1 LMYDNQMDNQR
12 FIDVAHDRREDSFM
26 YMDPISGECLLV
38 SGSDSSIQLLG
49 EIVDD
54 HEMVCEVI
62 AGVVE
67 EMDKLK
73 EIGHAD

>member
-1 LMYDNQMDNQR
+1 MYDNQN
-12 FIDVAHDRREDSFM
+12 
-26 YMDPISGECLLV
+26 Y
-38 SGSDSSIQLLG
+38 
-49 EIVDD
+49 
-54 HEMVCEVI
+54 EMVCEVI

>member
-1 LMYDNQMDNQR
+1 
-12 FIDVAHDRREDSFM
+12 
-26 YMDPISGECLLV
+26 
-38 SGSDSSIQLLG
+38 LG

-54 HEMVCEVI
+54 YDMVCEVVV
-62 AGVVE
+62 GVVE